1 MSLTAHA
8 SGQFACV
15 MFLTDQRVL
24 PVGIGAARMRL
35 VELVHGS
42 WLSGASKAAYHDAI
56 DRLLPVG
63 LSGDV
68 PCVSRLVRVEVLEP
82 VHRRGSMT
90 MGMRW
95 EASCVTGGLF
105 PALDADIRLTT
116 EGEAGTRMTLNGVYR
131 PPLAALRAGLDRVVL
146 HRVATATIHSLMTN
160 LARALAGSAAVAD
173 DAGVAVWWET
183 GLEKAS

>member
-8 SGQFACV
+8 SGQFTCA

-24 PVGIGAARMRL
+24 PVGIDVARMRL
-35 VELVHGS
+35 VDLVHGG

-56 DRLLPVG
+56 DHLLPVG
-63 LSGDV
+63 LSSDV
-68 PCVSRLVRVEVLEP
+68 PCVSWLVRVEVLEP
-82 VHRRGSMT
+82 VHRRDSMT

-95 EASCVTGGLF
+95 EAFCVTGGLF

-131 PPLAALRAGLDRVVL
+131 PPLAALRAGLDRVLL

-160 LARALAGSAAVAD
+160 LARALESAAPGAD
-173 DAGVAVWWET
+173 APGAPVWWET
-183 GLEKAS
+183 RLKRAS